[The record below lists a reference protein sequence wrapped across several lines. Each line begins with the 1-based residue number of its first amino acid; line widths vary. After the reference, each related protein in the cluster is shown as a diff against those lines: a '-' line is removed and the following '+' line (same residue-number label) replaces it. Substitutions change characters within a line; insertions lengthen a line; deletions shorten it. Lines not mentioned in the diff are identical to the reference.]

1 MMTNTIVFTMPGTGV
16 SNLHALGRSVA
27 SILALPSPTGWTVL
41 LSQAENSP
49 PTWSCT
55 LPKLAS
61 LLLGKDRLMGTEG
74 VEMRLCLALLVDH
87 PSPSRFGIGPC
98 REVKSQQY
106 GLNMFKIVLNKECG
120 LSVNI
125 KM

>member
-1 MMTNTIVFTMPGTGV
+1 M
-16 SNLHALGRSVA
+16 
-27 SILALPSPTGWTVL
+27 W
-41 LSQAENSP
+41 
-49 PTWSCT
+49 
-55 LPKLAS
+55 
-61 LLLGKDRLMGTEG
+61 G
-74 VEMRLCLALLVDH
+74 VEMRLCLALFVDH

>member
-1 MMTNTIVFTMPGTGV
+1 MYHNPVSQCNLYHNLEELGLLRGIMLGGGV
-16 SNLHALGRSVA
+16 CPQPA
-27 SILALPSPTGWTVL
+27 PF
-41 LSQAENSP
+41 SP

-61 LLLGKDRLMGTEG
+61 LLLGKDRLMGTGG
-74 VEMRLCLALLVDH
+74 VERRLCLALFVDH